1 MLRARGLFPTTC
13 LSSLK
18 FIFRENKHIKLWHVH
33 TQTLW
38 VGAGVAQYGF
48 QVLGSNDPIL
58 VSQGLSP
65 LVCTTVLGEQDF
77 SLAFHSLKKKKIG
90 VCAHTPS
97 TLAWKPLHTAHTHV
111 WCGYVGAYGM
121 ACMWRS
127 ESYFVELLLSIHLYM
142 VSRGVTQAAMLV
154 YWVPLSAELA
164 L

>member
-65 LVCTTVLGEQDF
+65 LVCTTVLGEQDI
-77 SLAFHSLKKKKIG
+77 SLAFHSLKKKIG
-90 VCAHTPS
+90 VCAHTPN
-97 TLAWKPLHTAHTHV
+97 THAWKPLHTAHTLMFDVDMWVHMA
-111 WCGYVGAYGM
+111 WHACGGQRVTLRSWFSPFTFTWFLGM
-121 ACMWRS
+121 
-127 ESYFVELLLSIHLYM
+127 
-142 VSRGVTQAAMLV
+142 
-154 YWVPLSAELA
+154 
-164 L
+164 

>member
-38 VGAGVAQYGF
+38 VGAGIAQYGF

-77 SLAFHSLKKKKIG
+77 SLAFHSLKKKDWCVPKRLHIRPI
-90 VCAHTPS
+90 H
-97 TLAWKPLHTAHTHV
+97 LHTAHTHV

-127 ESYFVELLLSIHLYM
+127 EGYFVELLLSIHLYM
-142 VSRGVTQAAMLV
+142 VSRDVTQAAMLV